1 MGKVYKLVPII
12 GTIMESKEE
21 KVLELFF
28 NNPTRQWHFEEIVK
42 EADLA
47 RSKADNWLKRFIGSK
62 LIKKVKK
69 KGSMPYYISMHNS
82 PAYRNRK
89 RLFASNR
96 LYESGL
102 LNHLSSLKIHSAIIF
117 GSYSRSDWYEESDID
132 VFIFGNPDGLKIA
145 KYEQKLK
152 RNIQLFIFRN
162 AKELSRMG
170 EGLIR
175 NVLKGN
181 LIAGNLD
188 FLKVDIN
195 A

>member
-89 RLFASNR
+89 RLFASNK

-102 LNHLSSLKIHSAIIF
+102 LNHLSSLKIHSVIIF

>member
-89 RLFASNR
+89 RLFASNK

-102 LNHLSSLKIHSAIIF
+102 LNHLSSLKIHSVIIF

-132 VFIFGNPDGLKIA
+132 IFIFGNPDGLKIA